1 MTPQKINN
9 HTIEDLVHSE
19 RDESPVAQV
28 RRMMIRMVN
37 ELKGAYK
44 NNSMNPKTI
53 KKLKKTQQ
61 QLHEQKVSKTSKQY
75 LGSYF

>member
-1 MTPQKINN
+1 
-9 HTIEDLVHSE
+9 VHSE

-53 KKLKKTQQ
+53 KKLKKT
-61 QLHEQKVSKTSKQY
+61 
-75 LGSYF
+75 